1 MRLHDRLFVGSI
13 AAGAVLFFG
22 LAAGAVTGDAPSPAD
37 KLNIWEGRWKLH
49 EEIKETP
56 YSHAG
61 AVTLDGKCSWLP
73 NHTYMVCDFL
83 TEGPDPERGGAV
95 ANNLSLFYYSDADHA
110 YKHTGMGT
118 EGGPHEQVATVD
130 GGVWTTEFQI
140 TGRKGDKLLYRNVY
154 DFVSVGEYKMQFE
167 ISADN
172 GQHWTV
178 LHDDDARKMD

>member
-1 MRLHDRLFVGSI
+1 MRYFGKILAGSI
-13 AAGAVLFFG
+13 MPVAMCVAAASAGAE
-22 LAAGAVTGDAPSPAD
+22 DISPRD
-37 KLNIWEGRWKLH
+37 KLNIWEGRWKLQ

-61 AVTLDGKCSWLP
+61 AVTLDGTCSWLP

-83 TEGPDPERGGAV
+83 TEGPDPERGAV
-95 ANNLSLFYYSDADHA
+95 ANNLSLFYYSDSDHA

-118 EGGPHEQVATVD
+118 EGGPHEQVAAID
-130 GGVWTTEFQI
+130 GDVWTTEFQ
-140 TGRKGDKLLYRNVY
+140 TTSRKGDKLLYRNVY
-154 DFVSVGEYKMQFE
+154 DFVSAGEYKMQFE

-178 LHDDDARKMD
+178 LHDDDARKTD